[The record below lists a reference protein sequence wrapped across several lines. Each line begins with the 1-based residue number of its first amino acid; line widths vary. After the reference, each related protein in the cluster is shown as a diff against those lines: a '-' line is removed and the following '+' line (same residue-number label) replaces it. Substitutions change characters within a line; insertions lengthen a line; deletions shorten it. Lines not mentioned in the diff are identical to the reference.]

1 MLGFLQYILD
11 DDGSIEHILE
21 SRGGSFIN
29 VRIVAKLPHYI
40 LAFAGSVM
48 EAEVGL
54 FLALDFALKVLRN
67 SSLSSSIERWWMG
80 LRKLLIDFLRAVTV
94 LYILSLLFMFFTL
107 SG

>member
-1 MLGFLQYILD
+1 MGFLQYILD

-54 FLALDFALKVLRN
+54 FFGTRLRLESPQELVPLLLD
-67 SSLSSSIERWWMG
+67 
-80 LRKLLIDFLRAVTV
+80 
-94 LYILSLLFMFFTL
+94 
-107 SG
+107 